1 MNPLGQIVLDI
12 MQDSNLGVM
21 SVHVL
26 KKQSMDAG
34 LDLSVLSRKDINK
47 LSDKLKVV
55 LPFFIGDEADDVLMR
70 IKRLGNNGNKIGG
83 Q

>member
-1 MNPLGQIVLDI
+1 MNPLGQNVLDI

-21 SVHVL
+21 SIHVL
-26 KKQSMDAG
+26 KKQSTDAG
-34 LDLSVLSRKDINK
+34 LDLSTLSRRDINK

-55 LPFFIGDEADDVLMR
+55 LPFFIGEEADDVLIR

-83 Q
+83 L

>member
-1 MNPLGQIVLDI
+1 MNTLGQNVLDI
-12 MQDSNLGVM
+12 MQNSNLGVM

-34 LDLSVLSRKDINK
+34 LDLNSLNKKDINK
-47 LSDKLKVV
+47 LSDKLRVV
-55 LPFFIGDEADDVLMR
+55 LPFFIGEEADDVLSK

>member
-1 MNPLGQIVLDI
+1 MNPLGKNVLDI
-12 MQDSNLGVM
+12 MQNSNLGVM

-34 LDLSVLSRKDINK
+34 LDLNVLSRKDINT
-47 LSDKLKVV
+47 LSDKLRVV

>member
-1 MNPLGQIVLDI
+1 MNPLGQNVLDI
-12 MQDSNLGVM
+12 MQDSNLGMM
-21 SVHVL
+21 SIHVL

-34 LDLSVLSRKDINK
+34 LDLNALSRRDINK

-55 LPFFIGDEADDVLMR
+55 LPFFIGEEADDVLMR

-83 Q
+83 N

>member
-1 MNPLGQIVLDI
+1 MNHLGQNVLDI

-26 KKQSMDAG
+26 NKQSMDAG
-34 LDLSVLSRKDINK
+34 LDLNALSRKDINK

>member
-1 MNPLGQIVLDI
+1 MNPLGQNVLDI
-12 MQDSNLGVM
+12 MQNSNLGVM

-34 LDLSVLSRKDINK
+34 LDLNSLNRKDINT

-55 LPFFIGDEADDVLMR
+55 LPFFIGEEADDVLSK
-70 IKRLGNNGNKIGG
+70 IKRLGDNGNKIGG
-83 Q
+83 L